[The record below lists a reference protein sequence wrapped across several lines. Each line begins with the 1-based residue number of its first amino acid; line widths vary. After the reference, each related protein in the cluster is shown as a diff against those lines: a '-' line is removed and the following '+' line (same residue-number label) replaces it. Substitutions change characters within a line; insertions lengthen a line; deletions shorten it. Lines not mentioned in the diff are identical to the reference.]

1 MNLKRTFYCYFH
13 FQSHVQQTAGNMSFG
28 SQAIENL
35 HRLGESGCDR
45 GLRTIRRRIENQ
57 ETSADEILSE
67 NV

>member
-1 MNLKRTFYCYFH
+1 
-13 FQSHVQQTAGNMSFG
+13 MSAS
-28 SQAIENL
+28 SQVIENL
-35 HRLGESGCDR
+35 HRLGESGRDR